1 MQMKFR
7 LIDKITGFKKYE
19 WIETVKAIS
28 LEEYSLLEPWGRK
41 GAFPETLILQ
51 IAVESAA
58 LFAAAS
64 SEFRWIGLLDT
75 VEEVR
80 FLSETAPGDVLHT
93 RVRAENS
100 GRRFGFVISASEKT
114 IARGGFVSR
123 PVPLADFYSENDFRI
138 IWEALYVPT
147 A

>member
-1 MQMKFR
+1 MKFR
-7 LIDKITGFKKYE
+7 LIDKITGFKKHE

-28 LEEYSLLEPWGRK
+28 LEEYSLLEPWDRK

-64 SEFRWIGLLDT
+64 SEFRWISVLDS
-75 VEEVR
+75 VEQVR
-80 FLSETAPGDVLHT
+80 FLAETAPGDVLNA
-93 RVRAENS
+93 RVRAEN
-100 GRRFGFVISASEKT
+100 GGQGFTFTISASGKT
-114 IARGGFVSR
+114 IAGGGFGGR
-123 PVPLADFYSENDFRI
+123 PVPLADFYSKNDFRI
-138 IWEALYVPT
+138 MWEELYVRT